1 MTPADASVLIR
12 VVPKEFRGP
21 GFTVTRNNVY
31 QWVQGQDGAPVR
43 RLVGQLTDGQ
53 RIRLPAEQAARLFG
67 GGGQAALS
75 ALSAVGS
82 VASIA
87 TLGVCVV
94 GFLHVSRSLK
104 RVEARLDRVEQKLD
118 AVTDLVGVI
127 DQKVDQLL
135 VLGDVQVRALAELH
149 SLMMSFQTA
158 AVHRALETLDLRS
171 RSPSSP
177 HRDNEM
183 LAAATTLHE
192 YRIWLAHAREAD
204 PGRPAPARVELL
216 RAEVLVA
223 LAEARA
229 RLLTDDAA
237 FAALELESVLEGSRA
252 EVLRIRSDVTSEG
265 GVPSLLSC
273 IVGDLDLHQEA
284 VDIWAWL
291 DRRTTGHATREL
303 LRETARGYNDLSQRL
318 ATLDSAAAAGIGLG
332 REALTRFQDQGLLRP
347 MCVDDGDAASLI
359 AAYHLARS
367 IEPALMLST
376 AIEVG
381 GPDVRGLLTDDAAP
395 TVPALAVELEA
406 VGNVAPQGTR

>member
-12 VVPKEFRGP
+12 VVPREFRGP

-31 QWVQGQDGAPVR
+31 QWVQGQNGAPAR

-53 RIRLPAEQAARLFG
+53 RVKLPVEQAARLFG

-118 AVTDLVGVI
+118 AVAELVGVI

-135 VLGDVQVRALAELH
+135 VLGDVQLRALAELH

-171 RSPSSP
+171 KAARSP
-177 HRDNEM
+177 HRDSEM
-183 LAAATTLHE
+183 LAAARTLHE

-204 PGRPAPARVELL
+204 PERPAPARVELL

-237 FAALELESVLEGSRA
+237 FAALELESVLEGARA
-252 EVLRIRSDVTSEG
+252 EVWRIRAEVTANG

-273 IVGDLDLHQEA
+273 IVEDLDLHRESA
-284 VDIWAWL
+284 DIWAWL
-291 DRRTTGHATREL
+291 DRRSTGHATREL

-318 ATLDSAAAAGIGLG
+318 ATLDSAATVGAGTGT
-332 REALTRFQDQGLLRP
+332 ETLTRFQGQGLLRP
-347 MCVDDGDAASLI
+347 RRVDDADAASLI
-359 AAYHLARS
+359 AAYRLARS

-376 AIEVG
+376 AIEIG
-381 GPDVRGLLTDDAAP
+381 GTEVRGLLSDSGTPDAL
-395 TVPALAVELEA
+395 ALAVELEK
-406 VGNVAPQGTR
+406 VAA

>member
-12 VVPKEFRGP
+12 VVPREFRGP
-21 GFTVTRNNVY
+21 GFSVTRNNVY
-31 QWVQGQDGAPVR
+31 QLVKGQDGTPVR
-43 RLVGQLTDGQ
+43 RLVGQLTEGQ
-53 RIRLPAEQAARLFG
+53 RVQLPAEQAARLFG

-104 RVEARLDRVEQKLD
+104 RVEARLDRVERKLD
-118 AVTDLVGVI
+118 AVAELVGVI

-135 VLGDVQVRALAELH
+135 ILGDVQVRALAELH
-149 SLMMSFQTA
+149 RLMMSFQTA

-171 RSPSSP
+171 RSPLSP
-177 HRDNEM
+177 HHNNEM
-183 LAAATTLHE
+183 LAAARTLHE
-192 YRIWLAHAREAD
+192 YRIWLAHTRETD
-204 PGRPAPARVELL
+204 PGRPAPAQVELL

-237 FAALELESVLEGSRA
+237 FAALELESVLKGARA
-252 EVLRIRSDVTSEG
+252 EVWRIRSEVTAHG

-273 IVGDLDLHQEA
+273 IVEDLDLHREFA
-284 VDIWAWL
+284 EVWAWL
-291 DRRTTGHATREL
+291 DRRSTGHATREL

-318 ATLDSAAAAGIGLG
+318 ATLDSAAKAGIGPG
-332 REALTRFQDQGLLRP
+332 KEALARFQDQGLLRP
-347 MCVDDGDAASLI
+347 RRVDDADAASLI
-359 AAYHLARS
+359 VAYRLARS

-381 GPDVRGLLTDDAAP
+381 APTTRALLTEGGIPEA
-395 TVPALAVELEA
+395 PALVVELDELQT
-406 VGNVAPQGTR
+406 VESTR